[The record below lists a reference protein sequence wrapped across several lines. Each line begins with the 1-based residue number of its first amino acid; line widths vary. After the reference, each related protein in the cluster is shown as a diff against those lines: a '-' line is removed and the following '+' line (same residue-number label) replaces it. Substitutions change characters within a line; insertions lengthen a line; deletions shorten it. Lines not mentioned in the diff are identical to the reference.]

1 MIYDDE
7 PTGTETPV
15 PARKAALLAIG
26 GAASK
31 ASHAGVGVAV
41 FGGLTATD
49 LAAFGGLAVALIG
62 TVVAQ
67 GINWYYRHKEHQRAE
82 RESAARL
89 RAALGSVA
97 DVPGGQS

>member
-1 MIYDDE
+1 MHHDE
-7 PTGTETPV
+7 PNS
-15 PARKAALLAIG
+15 PAPSTRTAALLAVG
-26 GAASK
+26 SAASK
-31 ASHAGVGVAV
+31 TSHAGATVAV

-89 RAALGSVA
+89 RAAEGQGGA
-97 DVPGGQS
+97 APGGRA

>member
-1 MIYDDE
+1 MQDDSSAH
-7 PTGTETPV
+7 PPGRT
-15 PARKAALLAIG
+15 AALLAVG
-26 GAASK
+26 SAASK
-31 ASHAGVGVAV
+31 TSHAGATVAV

-89 RAALGSVA
+89 RAAEGQGGA
-97 DVPGGQS
+97 APGGRA